1 MLIIR
6 QLTPGWGKLMGT
18 DIASVFMVAIQ
29 MLYNYYLGSYLEVT
43 RYFHGVY
50 WHPYFPAC
58 LPGVP

>member
-1 MLIIR
+1 
-6 QLTPGWGKLMGT
+6 MGT

-58 LPGVP
+58 RVCHKSLVLFL